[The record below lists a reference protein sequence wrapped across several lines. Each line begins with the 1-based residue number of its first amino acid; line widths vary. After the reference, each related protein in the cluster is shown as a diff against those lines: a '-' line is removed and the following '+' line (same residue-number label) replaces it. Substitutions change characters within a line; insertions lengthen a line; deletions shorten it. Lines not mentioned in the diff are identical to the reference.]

1 MHWWQDNGKPLIQAS
16 VAFFVLFGGVIIL
29 SIAYDFARI
38 DLRGL
43 LFLMT
48 TLTCVFIAKNIFDL
62 AHASQTTE
70 TWAQTLA
77 EELLSSSRELFTE
90 VYYNSPV
97 PYLLIDVEGVVVSAN
112 VAAARLFSTPRE
124 RIEGTNIFLAIEC
137 GSADHLEMIKQKY
150 QRNLAIDSEEVQV
163 KRADGGMA
171 WALMSLFRFT
181 SLRDRHLGLLTLV
194 DVTKQKQTEN
204 AKSEF
209 VSLASHQLRTPIAG
223 MKWSAE
229 LLVMDTTDPLSSRQK
244 KYIDRL
250 LSSIDRLSVLVDDFL
265 RVSRFELGTFVSDT
279 TIFSLPE
286 LCADI
291 MKEQQLKVQ
300 TKHITVETFF
310 DTNLSEIVCDAEL
323 LRMIITNLYTNAAK
337 YTPERGTIHFGYA
350 HKGEEILITVAD
362 NGMGIPVAEQ
372 PNVFKKLFRAQNAT
386 KQVPDGTGLGLYI
399 VKEAVGVLHGHISF
413 TSAENVGTTFEV
425 RIPLVLPPGA
435 TMLPQAVVQSH

>member
-1 MHWWQDNGKPLIQAS
+1 MQWLQHNGIPLIQALT
-16 VAFFVLFGGVIIL
+16 AFFVLFGGVVVL
-29 SIAYDFARI
+29 SILYDFSTI
-38 DLRGL
+38 DLRGW
-43 LFLMT
+43 LFMAAT
-48 TLTCVFIAKNIFDL
+48 VSCIFIAKNIFDL
-62 AHASQTTE
+62 ARASQTTE
-70 TWAQTLA
+70 TAAQTLV
-77 EELLSSSRELFTE
+77 EEMLSSSRELFAE

-97 PYLLIDVEGVVVSAN
+97 PYLLIDVDGRVISAN
-112 VAAARLFSTPRE
+112 VAAGRLFLTPRE
-124 RIEGTNIFLAIEC
+124 RIEGINIFSSIEC
-137 GSADHLEMIKQKY
+137 GSVDHLEMIRQKY
-150 QRNLAIDSEEVQV
+150 QRNIAIDSEEVQV
-163 KRADGGMA
+163 KRVDGEMS

-194 DVTKQKQTEN
+194 DVTKQKQTEH

-250 LSSIDRLSVLVDDFL
+250 LASIDRLSVLVDDFL

-286 LCADI
+286 LVSDI
-291 MKEQQLKVQ
+291 LKEQHIKVE
-300 TKHITVETFF
+300 TKQITVETFF
-310 DTNLSEIVCDAEL
+310 DEHLSEIVSDAEL
-323 LRMIITNLYTNAAK
+323 LRMIITNLFTNAAK
-337 YTPERGTIHFGYA
+337 YTPDQGTIHIGYT
-350 HKGEEILITVAD
+350 HKGEEIVITVAD

-399 VKEAVGVLHGHISF
+399 VKEAVRVLHGHISF
-413 TSAENVGTTFEV
+413 TSAENIGTTFEV
-425 RIPLVLPPGA
+425 RIPLVLPAGA
-435 TMLPQAVVQSH
+435 TMLPQAGE

>member
-1 MHWWQDNGKPLIQAS
+1 MNWWQLNEKPLIQAL
-16 VAFFVLFGGVIIL
+16 VAFFIMFGGVIIL
-29 SIAYDFARI
+29 TIIYDFSEI
-38 DLRGL
+38 DLGGL

-62 AHASQTTE
+62 NQADQSSKTMVE
-70 TWAQTLA
+70 TLA

-97 PYLLIDVEGVVVSAN
+97 PYLLIDLEGVVVSAN
-112 VAAARLFSTPRE
+112 VAAVRLFSIPRE
-124 RIEGTNIFLAIEC
+124 RIEGTNVFLALEC

-150 QRNLAIDSEEVQV
+150 QRSLTIDSEEVRV
-163 KRADGGMA
+163 KRGDDEMA
-171 WALMSLFRFT
+171 WALLSLFRFST
-181 SLRDRHLGLLTLV
+181 LRERHLGLLTLV
-194 DVTKQKQTEN
+194 DVTKQKQIEN

-229 LLVMDTTDPLSSRQK
+229 LLVMDTTDPLSPRQK
-244 KYIDRL
+244 KYIERL
-250 LSSIDRLSVLVDDFL
+250 LASIDRLSILVDDFL

-286 LCADI
+286 LFADI
-291 MKEQQLKVQ
+291 LKEQHLKVQ

-310 DTNLSEIVCDAEL
+310 DSTINEIVLDPEL

-337 YTPERGTIHFGYA
+337 YTPEQGTIHIGYSV
-350 HKGEEILITVAD
+350 KGDEIIIAIAD
-362 NGMGIPVAEQ
+362 NGIGIPVAEQ

-386 KQVPDGTGLGLYI
+386 RQVPDGTGLGLYI
-399 VKEAVGVLHGHISF
+399 VKEAVSVLHGHISF
-413 TSAENVGTTFEV
+413 TSAEGVGTTFEV
-425 RIPLVLPPGA
+425 RIPLVLPAGS
-435 TMLPQAVVQSH
+435 TMLPQAAE